1 MLTYSAAEL
10 CALFFIY
17 GFAGWILETVYATIR
32 HRSFSNRG
40 IINGPFCVT
49 YGVGAIL
56 VTVTLQEL
64 TGIWLFLFSMIY
76 TTVVEWVG
84 GHLSERLLHRRLWNY
99 ENVRGNMDGYICIPA
114 SLLWG
119 ALGYVIIRWG
129 NEFFVQLI
137 RMAPHILTVVILWVL
152 LGILAADLLGT
163 HFLLQQRG
171 RHLEK
176 WSQSNKR
183 IATVTAALE
192 KRIVDAVEKRVQR
205 AYPQARSMDK
215 AADEEGVFAAGCGF
229 YKLVWILVVGSLLGD
244 ITETLF
250 CRVRAGVWMSRS
262 SLVWGPFSIV
272 WGMAMV
278 MATVLLYRSRNK
290 GSFFIFSIGTFLGGA
305 YEYLCSVITEIAFG
319 TVFWD
324 YSAIPFNLGG
334 RINLLYCFFWGLAA
348 VVWFKLLFPPLDR
361 LIERIPKRPGQ
372 VLTVCLT
379 AFMAVDMVV
388 SAAALIRYDARLEG
402 VAPQNAV
409 EQALDEHFDNARMN
423 KVYPKLVH
431 TGR

>member
-1 MLTYSAAEL
+1 MLIYSAAEL

-99 ENVRGNMDGYICIPA
+99 ENVRGNVDGYICIPA

-171 RHLEK
+171 HHLEK

-334 RINLLYCFFWGLAA
+334 RINLLYCFFWGLAS
-348 VVWFKLLFPPLDR
+348 VVWIQIVYPVFSRLVEKIPMKPGKVITWLLAIFM
-361 LIERIPKRPGQ
+361 
-372 VLTVCLT
+372 VCD
-379 AFMAVDMVV
+379 MAV
-388 SAAALIRYDARLEG
+388 SAAALVRYQERSEQIPAANVVQEVLDTYYGDAVMERIY
-402 VAPQNAV
+402 PNAISV
-409 EQALDEHFDNARMN
+409 
-423 KVYPKLVH
+423 K
-431 TGR
+431 

>member
-334 RINLLYCFFWGLAA
+334 RINLLFCFFWGIVAVIWLKLIYPPLSSWIEKIPVRAGKIVCNVLAA
-348 VVWFKLLFPPLDR
+348 L
-361 LIERIPKRPGQ
+361 
-372 VLTVCLT
+372 
-379 AFMAVDMVV
+379 MAVDI
-388 SAAALIRYDARLEG
+388 LISGIAMGRYSER
-402 VAPQNAV
+402 
-409 EQALDEHFDNARMN
+409 QAQIPGNGPMAEYFDEHFPDERIESR
-423 KVYPKLVH
+423 YPNLRIVK
-431 TGR
+431 

>member
-1 MLTYSAAEL
+1 MLIYSAAEL

-64 TGIWLFLFSMIY
+64 TGVWLFVCSMIY
-76 TTVVEWVG
+76 TAVVEWVG

-334 RINLLYCFFWGLAA
+334 RINLLYCFFWGLAS
-348 VVWFKLLFPPLDR
+348 VVWIQIVYPVFSRLVEKIPMKPGKVITWLLAIFM
-361 LIERIPKRPGQ
+361 
-372 VLTVCLT
+372 VCD
-379 AFMAVDMVV
+379 MAV
-388 SAAALIRYDARLEG
+388 SAAALVRYQERSEQIPAANVVQEMLDTYYGDAVMERIY
-402 VAPQNAV
+402 PNAISV
-409 EQALDEHFDNARMN
+409 
-423 KVYPKLVH
+423 K
-431 TGR
+431 